1 MMTEMSTLL
10 RTSIGCWQV
19 LLPSSSLD
27 VLMRELSHQLGW
39 CLMCCQ
45 PGHWAT
51 NCPNLSLSLANTP
64 PRPTSPVPRMGA
76 GGSVEGTVKE
86 ERQRG
91 KRRGVE
97 PLPLMPKEGAESLL
111 LFQPL
116 DQAQGLEG
124 DEVST
129 AGGIDHGR
137 LIPTCTDGG
146 SSER

>member
-1 MMTEMSTLL
+1 
-10 RTSIGCWQV
+10 
-19 LLPSSSLD
+19 
-27 VLMRELSHQLGW
+27 MRELSHQLGW

-129 AGGIDHGR
+129 AARGLKNCSFQHVLTEGLVNG
-137 LIPTCTDGG
+137 
-146 SSER
+146 ERFEVVCSAPHL